1 MSSSSASSE
10 ILFDYESVNPL
21 FGEGVSDRVNVTGRG
36 IPRKCRCG
44 RFSVM
49 RTSNTMK
56 NPGRLFHC
64 CPNGSD
70 ENPNHLFKWTDISMV
85 EEMEE
90 VESVVDKIDREVGS
104 LAKGLDEVEAIK
116 EIAERCEKDIVELK
130 GVVSS
135 YEKEIQ
141 ELRSLKNMIVCGGL
155 VVAFVY
161 YVIFV

>member
-1 MSSSSASSE
+1 MSSSSASS
-10 ILFDYESVNPL
+10 
-21 FGEGVSDRVNVTGRG
+21 GVSDRFTVIGRG

-49 RTSNTMK
+49 KTSNTMK

-70 ENPNHLFKWTDISMV
+70 ENPSHLFKWTDISMV

-90 VESVVDKIDREVGS
+90 FESVVDKIEREVGS
-104 LAKGLDEVEAIK
+104 LAKGLDELEAIK
-116 EIAERCEKDIVELK
+116 KIAERCEKEIVDLK

-135 YEKEIQ
+135 CEKEIQ
-141 ELRSLKNMIVCGGL
+141 KLRCFKNMIVCGGL
-155 VVAFVY
+155 VMAFVY
-161 YVIFV
+161 YVMFV